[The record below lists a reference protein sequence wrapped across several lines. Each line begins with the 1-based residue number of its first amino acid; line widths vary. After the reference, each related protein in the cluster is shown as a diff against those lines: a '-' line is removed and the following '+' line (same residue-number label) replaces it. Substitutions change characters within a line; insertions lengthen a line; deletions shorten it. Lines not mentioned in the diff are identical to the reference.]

1 MPRYTVSQKKNG
13 FPVIY
18 ADGFAWLSLEC
29 RDKADQIAAAMNQFD
44 PKESRQRIVVEI
56 GADISGLEEAMEA
69 ARVAVDGAGLDRVG
83 PADGSSFAQH
93 RMNSI
98 ESRLAA
104 LENVAFPQIRTPTQ
118 QSPTRQTPWT
128 VPPLF

>member
-56 GADISGLEEAMEA
+56 GADISGLEEAMDA
-69 ARVAVDGAGLDRVG
+69 ARVAVDGAGIDRIIDQVC
-83 PADGSSFAQH
+83 PETRLKDLEARVLRLETPQ
-93 RMNSI
+93 R
-98 ESRLAA
+98 SRTT
-104 LENVAFPQIRTPTQ
+104 TPPP
-118 QSPTRQTPWT
+118 SRPTWI